1 MSRRDFWQAEMRAA
15 EVLANRKVNAL
26 PVDPFAIAASVG
38 IVCEK
43 VSTGSPGTSGCL
55 AGQGGTFGI
64 FYNDSYSN
72 DGLCRFTVAHE
83 LGHWFLDGHYKHVF
97 ADGNVRHE
105 SNGEFGSDDPF
116 EKEADTFAAA
126 LLMPPALFKSACA
139 CLTPGFKAIETLS
152 EKCVTSLTATA
163 IRYADLSD
171 DPIAVI
177 GSKDNR
183 VKFAFMS
190 DLLKQRRDLTWPKK
204 SSGIPNGTATH
215 RFNGDPKNIAQSK
228 RMTSTALMDV
238 WFDCGGTAYVN
249 EEVVG
254 LGPSYGLTLTILVAE
269 APRDPD
275 REGEETQDEEL
286 ENMLPSDRW
295 RKVRRDD
302 W

>member
-1 MSRRDFWQAEMRAA
+1 VARRDFWRAEAQAA
-15 EVLANRKVNAL
+15 EVLTARKISAL
-26 PVDPFAIAASVG
+26 PIDPFGIATGEG

-43 VSTGSPGTSGCL
+43 LKGSGVSGCL
-55 AGQGGTFGI
+55 CGAGDMFSI
-64 FYNDSYSN
+64 FYNDSISS
-72 DGLCRFTVAHE
+72 DGFRRFTIAHE
-83 LGHWFLDGHYKHVF
+83 LGHYFLEGHYKHIF
-97 ADGNVRHE
+97 ADGNSRHV
-105 SNGEFGSDDPF
+105 SDSGYSSDDPF
-116 EKEADTFAAA
+116 EREADAFAAA
-126 LLMPPALFKSACA
+126 LLMPPGLFKSACA
-139 CLTPGFKAIETLS
+139 CVAPGFKAIKTLS
-152 EKCVTSLTATA
+152 EKCLTSLTATA

-183 VKFAFMS
+183 VQFAFMS

-204 SSGIPNGTATH
+204 NSGIPNGTATH
-215 RFNGDPKNIAQSK
+215 RFNGDPKNVAQSK
-228 RMTSTALMDV
+228 GMTSTALMDV

-275 REGEETQDEEL
+275 HDGEETEDEEM